1 MPRGLGKIN
10 VAEKKTR
17 ARTPLV
23 TPRAD
28 GAAGGA
34 AGGAAATTPTPV
46 AASVDDD
53 EAFARRLQ
61 EEENQRFERERAE
74 SRRRAEAWRR
84 THDALTFAAADDDA
98 YDDDDDDDDALYD
111 DDEDDDDITGDE
123 DEEHDVDGSVDPPFT
138 SARNANDADAARRGT
153 AARRARARLARM
165 HRFFGAMHAHIHAAG
180 RDARER
186 GDLAALVLSDRDFT
200 EQDYERLLTLDNVS
214 VAKKG
219 LSADAM
225 ARRGVV
231 TGAWSETRR
240 IPSDD
245 GDAPPRCAVC
255 LECFSRGDSVSRL
268 PCTHQY
274 HRACIERWLSS
285 HVECPVCRVDLEV
298 LDERR

>member
-1 MPRGLGKIN
+1 M
-10 VAEKKTR
+10 
-17 ARTPLV
+17 PLV

-34 AGGAAATTPTPV
+34 AAATPTPD

-53 EAFARRLQ
+53 EAVARRLQ

-138 SARNANDADAARRGT
+138 SATNANDADAARRGT

-231 TGAWSETRR
+231 TGAWGETRR

-285 HVECPVCRVDLEV
+285 HVECPVCRVELEV